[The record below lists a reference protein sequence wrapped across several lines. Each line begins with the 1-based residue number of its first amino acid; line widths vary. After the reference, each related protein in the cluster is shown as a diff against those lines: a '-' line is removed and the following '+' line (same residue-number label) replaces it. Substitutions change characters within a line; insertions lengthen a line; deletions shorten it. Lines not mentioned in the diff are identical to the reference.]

1 LLDGAGKKAK
11 HGNHRCMSEGPSTWV
26 AVFTVVER
34 GLDVAKIPK
43 SNLAKPASGKRKKTN
58 NLRQQRCF
66 PTTT

>member
-1 LLDGAGKKAK
+1 MGITDACQWA
-11 HGNHRCMSEGPSTWV
+11 PSTWV

-43 SNLAKPASGKRKKTN
+43 SNLAKQAKPAPNRASGKRKKTN